1 MFLAGSCEIRQVKFL
16 CSKQTGLERF
26 YPWLKRTNDFI
37 MKLPKKS
44 DENCGCL
51 WFQTDPICDVDRT
64 PMLTLDS
71 NLWERRANKILGK
84 DFAVRRISDRDRETR
99 WSLYTHPHRH
109 LCTFLAMGA
118 KTPSQACEP
127 WTLGVSIQSPQTCR
141 QSGGSGS
148 SSSVSMSSRCQI
160 QPGSEKYLNMST
172 TFPDSSESWA
182 SHNEEWMLMIE
193 IVSHD
198 HR

>member
-51 WFQTDPICDVDRT
+51 LFQTDPICDVDRT

-71 NLWERRANKILGK
+71 NL
-84 DFAVRRISDRDRETR
+84 
-99 WSLYTHPHRH
+99 
-109 LCTFLAMGA
+109 
-118 KTPSQACEP
+118 
-127 WTLGVSIQSPQTCR
+127 
-141 QSGGSGS
+141 
-148 SSSVSMSSRCQI
+148 
-160 QPGSEKYLNMST
+160 
-172 TFPDSSESWA
+172 
-182 SHNEEWMLMIE
+182 
-193 IVSHD
+193 
-198 HR
+198 